1 MALPAAWEAGKCDLS
16 LGPRGKNLGLGRNVN
31 IVATPLLWVRSPAL
45 QEAALK
51 YWLSAKAGLSY
62 CGS

>member
-1 MALPAAWEAGKCDLS
+1 MALPAAQEAGKCDLS

-31 IVATPLLWVRSPAL
+31 IVATPLLWVRSPVL

-51 YWLSAKAGLSY
+51 YWLS
-62 CGS
+62 C